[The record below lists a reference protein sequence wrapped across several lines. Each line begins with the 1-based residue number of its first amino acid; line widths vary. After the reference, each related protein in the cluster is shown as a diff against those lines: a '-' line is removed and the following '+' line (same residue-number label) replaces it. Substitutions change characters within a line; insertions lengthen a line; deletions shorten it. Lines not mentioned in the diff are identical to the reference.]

1 MSNDRFLSKSFLRS
15 TFAIALPISLQSF
28 ITSAVNM
35 IDVVML
41 GHLGDADIAAVGCA
55 NQIYFLLTIILFG
68 VSSGASVFMAQF
80 WGKRDLSG
88 VHRTMGVMTLL
99 KKE

>member
-1 MSNDRFLSKSFLRS
+1 MSNTRFLSKAFLKS
-15 TFAIALPISLQSF
+15 AFAIALPIALQNF

-41 GHLGDADIAAVGCA
+41 GHLGDVDIAAVGCA
-55 NQIYFLLTIILFG
+55 NQVYFLLTIILFG

-80 WGKRDLSG
+80 WGKRDLPG
-88 VHRTMGVMTLL
+88 VHRTMGVMLSL
-99 KKE
+99 IHI

>member
-1 MSNDRFLSKSFLRS
+1 MSNTRFLSKAFLKS
-15 TFAIALPISLQSF
+15 AFAIALPIALQNF

-41 GHLGDADIAAVGCA
+41 GHLGDVDIAAGGCA
-55 NQIYFLLTIILFG
+55 NQVYFLLTIILFG

-80 WGKRDLSG
+80 WGKRDLPG

>member
-1 MSNDRFLSKSFLRS
+1 MSTLIKRREALFPKAFLMSSFSL
-15 TFAIALPISLQSF
+15 ALPIALQNF

-41 GHLGDADIAAVGCA
+41 GHLGDVDIAAVGCA
-55 NQIYFLLTIILFG
+55 NQIYFLLTLILFG

-80 WGKRDLSG
+80 
-88 VHRTMGVMTLL
+88 
-99 KKE
+99 